1 MVVTSGSSS
10 SYGQTVSLSI
20 RSLASGGAVL
30 CLANTD
36 ALTVAIKLGQRIP
49 AVTLACAIAVVI
61 GLAAAGKTYK
71 TVNDLDDRIFA
82 DMRRLSPQ

>member
-36 ALTVAIKLGQRIP
+36 ALTVAIILGQRIS

-61 GLAAAGKTYK
+61 GLAAAFKTYK
-71 TVNDLDDRIFA
+71 TGNDLDDTIVA
-82 DMRRLSPQ
+82 GVRRLPP